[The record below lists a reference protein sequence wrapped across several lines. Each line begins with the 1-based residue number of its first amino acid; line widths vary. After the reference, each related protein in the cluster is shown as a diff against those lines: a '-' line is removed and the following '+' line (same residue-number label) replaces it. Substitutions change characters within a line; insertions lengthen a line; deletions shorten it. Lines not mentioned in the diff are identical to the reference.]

1 MSCLCE
7 PAVPMAFQIE
17 PASSSGDLAATASLF
32 QAYAAS
38 IGIDLSFQD
47 FDAELAG
54 LPGKYAPPSG
64 AIFLA
69 RSIGGE
75 AIGCVALRP
84 LDTPGCS
91 EMKRLYVSPSA
102 RSAGLGRAL
111 VERIVAEAAR
121 LGYADM
127 RLDTLPTMTQ
137 ALALYED
144 AGFVR
149 IPPYYDTPVAGTVF
163 LALKLRR

>member
-1 MSCLCE
+1 M
-7 PAVPMAFQIE
+7 PTAFQIE
-17 PASSSGDLAATASLF
+17 PASSSDDLADAAGLF
-32 QAYAAS
+32 RAYAAS
-38 IGIDLSFQD
+38 IGVDLSYQD

-84 LDTPGCS
+84 LTEPECC

-102 RSAGLGRAL
+102 RDAGVGRAL
-111 VERIVAEAAR
+111 VEHIITEAAR
-121 LGYADM
+121 LGYSEM

-137 ALALYED
+137 AIALYGN
-144 AGFVR
+144 AGFTH

-163 LALKLRR
+163 LALKLGR